1 MRVACLTCLGSMASI
16 QPPLME
22 ISHIIQPPRPPV
34 SAKTQVSKATEPPD
48 QSKLRTDLTS
58 GNPANQSSGKELD
71 SGFTSSSPLPASP
84 GGAGHDFSGGATP
97 KKSTSSSGIQTPV
110 FPDQLL
116 QAHARD
122 ISWVVKLCVRNIL
135 PQSTPE
141 TVFGGEELYVEP
153 LPVRLESLQVLAHLT
168 KGYFP
173 IIR

>member
-1 MRVACLTCLGSMASI
+1 MAGI

-22 ISHIIQPPRPPV
+22 VSHIIQPPKPPV
-34 SAKTQVSKATEPPD
+34 STTAQAPRLSESAD
-48 QSKLRTDLTS
+48 QSRLRPDMIS
-58 GNPANQSSGKELD
+58 GSPANQNTGKEQD
-71 SGFTSSSPLPASP
+71 SGFSSSSP
-84 GGAGHDFSGGATP
+84 GGVFHDHSGGATP

-110 FPDQLL
+110 FTDQLL

-122 ISWVVKLCVRNIL
+122 ISWVVKLCIRNIL